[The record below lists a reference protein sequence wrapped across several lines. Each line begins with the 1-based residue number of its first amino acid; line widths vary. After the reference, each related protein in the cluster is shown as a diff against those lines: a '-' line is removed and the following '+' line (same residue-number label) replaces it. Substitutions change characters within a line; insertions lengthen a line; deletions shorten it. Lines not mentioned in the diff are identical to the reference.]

1 MRSWIGRISR
11 PALRLGVAAITRG
24 NRSLDIGPFPMDW
37 PNINSEAL
45 TATTDRLQ
53 VTSINVPVTFTANA
67 PTGMTVNAVV
77 NGSTSDTGAVST
89 PMGASPTPFTV
100 PPNSFVWFVCSAAAA
115 AGGTITVRN
124 STAGSAV
131 VDAIVVN
138 LGTAPPPEA

>member
-1 MRSWIGRISR
+1 MRSWIGRFIR
-11 PALRLGVAAITRG
+11 PALRLGSPSMLTG

-37 PNINSEAL
+37 PNLTSESL

-67 PTGMTVNAVV
+67 PAGMLVTAVV
-77 NGSTSDTGAVST
+77 NGSTSDVGAVST
-89 PMGASPTPFTV
+89 PMGAGATPFTV
-100 PPNSFVWFVCSAAAA
+100 LPNSYVWFLCTASVPT
-115 AGGTITVRN
+115 GGTITVRN

-138 LGTAPPPEA
+138 LGSAPPPEA

>member
-1 MRSWIGRISR
+1 MRSWIGRFIR
-11 PALRLGVAAITRG
+11 PALRLGSPSILSG

-37 PNINSEAL
+37 PNISSEAL

-67 PTGMTVNAVV
+67 PTGMTVIAKV

-89 PMGASPTPFTV
+89 SLGVSQTPFTV
-100 PPNSFVWFVCSAAAA
+100 PPNSFVWFVCSAATAV
-115 AGGTITVRN
+115 GGTITVRN

-138 LGTAPPPEA
+138 LGVAPPPEA